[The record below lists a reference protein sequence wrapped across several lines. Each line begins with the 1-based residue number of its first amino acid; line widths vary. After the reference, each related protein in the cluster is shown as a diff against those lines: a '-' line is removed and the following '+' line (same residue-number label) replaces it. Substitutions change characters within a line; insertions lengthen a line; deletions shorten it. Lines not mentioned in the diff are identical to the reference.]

1 MSINQQLPVGLP
13 YLKKFTGCNAQ
24 HLLEEH
30 TYFPLYSMSIAN
42 PQKLKEIML
51 DNYGLNVASTA
62 NVSQLK
68 FASRNCH
75 KYCAECV
82 RQDVESFG
90 VAYWHLA
97 HQFNGVNCCVS
108 HGLKLFKQI
117 HSNRVFRLPPQSVK
131 LQPEIAESHTVRF
144 AYFVLEHNEYYKSE
158 PRYEADVYD
167 KDLSPFTKERG
178 LVRGKVFNT
187 ERLYQ
192 QINKFSY
199 LLFGKQVMT
208 KADTYNLL
216 YKSNHHCHP
225 LKPLLFQYTLQQ
237 IDSIERSSST
247 KNSTVSF
254 IKPSA
259 SEVLKLLLLRDFSL
273 REVAKRAK
281 CSIGFVLRIAKL
293 NKIEYLKRTQFIDEQ
308 LTVEIR
314 EMAINGECRKKI
326 AQTTCV
332 SVGAIEKIIESTPHL
347 SAWRQYQRMLTRR
360 DVARQAIQ
368 NIINTNDLVSRNE
381 IKKLCYADYTW
392 LYKYDQ
398 SWLYQTLPK
407 PRNYTRK

>member
-1 MSINQQLPVGLP
+1 M
-13 YLKKFTGCNAQ
+13 
-24 HLLEEH
+24 
-30 TYFPLYSMSIAN
+30 
-42 PQKLKEIML
+42 
-51 DNYGLNVASTA
+51 
-62 NVSQLK
+62 
-68 FASRNCH
+68 
-75 KYCAECV
+75 
-82 RQDVESFG
+82 
-90 VAYWHLA
+90 
-97 HQFNGVNCCVS
+97 
-108 HGLKLFKQI
+108 
-117 HSNRVFRLPPQSVK
+117 
-131 LQPEIAESHTVRF
+131 
-144 AYFVLEHNEYYKSE
+144 
-158 PRYEADVYD
+158 
-167 KDLSPFTKERG
+167 
-178 LVRGKVFNT
+178 
-187 ERLYQ
+187 
-192 QINKFSY
+192 
-199 LLFGKQVMT
+199 
-208 KADTYNLL
+208 
-216 YKSNHHCHP
+216 
-225 LKPLLFQYTLQQ
+225 
-237 IDSIERSSST
+237 
-247 KNSTVSF
+247 
-254 IKPSA
+254 
-259 SEVLKLLLLRDFSL
+259 LKLLLLRDFSL